1 MQEMRIY
8 LLNNTKPYREGEEE
22 YSGAWFNCPV
32 DFEEVR
38 EKIGVE
44 HEEQI
49 EIADYELPFDLHSD
63 MPLWEINANC
73 RMVLELEGTPIG
85 NAMKNGTLETS
96 TGFRFPT
103 DWVGKNVK
111 MILENQVY
119 LGHMVSHKTQTKSLK
134 NRKLVAVPK
143 EDWIVV
149 KNTHEAIIDEE
160 TFELVQK
167 FISVKKKPNK
177 TGRPNMFVGLVKCP
191 DCGRNMAFSNL
202 NGREPR
208 FRCRTYAR
216 NSNLCTTHAISYD
229 ALVKIVMDDIQKH
242 IKNMETLGDQFIEEM
257 RVLSESGG
265 GKKIKQFKQEL
276 ELAEKRIA
284 EIDSIIMKLFEQ
296 NVAGKISDGRFE
308 KMSVT
313 YENEQ
318 RELEER
324 RKALKEKI
332 EAEDYKTK
340 NTNQFLETIR
350 KYENVTELNR
360 SMLVELID
368 SIYVY
373 QAEGTGKERTQ
384 KVEINYRFLCESQC
398 GIA

>member
-119 LGHMVSHKTQTKSLK
+119 LGHMVSHKTQTKSFK
-134 NRKLVAVPK
+134 NRKLVAVP
-143 EDWIVV
+143 
-149 KNTHEAIIDEE
+149 N
-160 TFELVQK
+160 
-167 FISVKKKPNK
+167 
-177 TGRPNMFVGLVKCP
+177 
-191 DCGRNMAFSNL
+191 
-202 NGREPR
+202 
-208 FRCRTYAR
+208 
-216 NSNLCTTHAISYD
+216 
-229 ALVKIVMDDIQKH
+229 
-242 IKNMETLGDQFIEEM
+242 
-257 RVLSESGG
+257 
-265 GKKIKQFKQEL
+265 
-276 ELAEKRIA
+276 
-284 EIDSIIMKLFEQ
+284 
-296 NVAGKISDGRFE
+296 
-308 KMSVT
+308 
-313 YENEQ
+313 
-318 RELEER
+318 
-324 RKALKEKI
+324 
-332 EAEDYKTK
+332 
-340 NTNQFLETIR
+340 
-350 KYENVTELNR
+350 
-360 SMLVELID
+360 
-368 SIYVY
+368 
-373 QAEGTGKERTQ
+373 
-384 KVEINYRFLCESQC
+384 
-398 GIA
+398 